1 MLNYRRVV
9 GQFVLLFSERFKHLF
24 GIFREDLLPNASFFT
39 GWLNR
44 QSQPATTAKFTLDLC
59 LPAQFNRWQWV
70 FPPTKKG
77 NSLISRMQESRVMD
91 VICGTSKHAVRIAQE
106 LSKVP
111 RVGQVLHVF
120 FFLANGPTM
129 TNTSKEVE

>member
-1 MLNYRRVV
+1 MLNYWRVV

-44 QSQPATTAKFTLDLC
+44 QSQPSTTAKFTLDLC

-120 FFLANGPTM
+120 FFPSKR
-129 TNTSKEVE
+129 TNNDKHVQRS